1 MADKTAATFSGS
13 GPCKKGCCWT
23 PDLGCARDWTC
34 DHHRAHAVKEARRER
49 EEQHIRDM
57 QHAAELAGRAQRRQW

>member
-1 MADKTAATFSGS
+1 MADKTAAALHGS
-13 GPCKKGCCWT
+13 GPC
-23 PDLGCARDWTC
+23 CARCRTPYGVCATQWTC